1 MIDRLKILAKIDDIE
16 NKHCSVCTIDMSDSN
31 KYCYTHCNYGF
42 ELREL
47 GDELLSSD
55 AERIEQTLAKGK
67 DMTTNEIRF
76 LLSKEVTRKEI
87 AKAIGIKTQSQ
98 VKPFFDGIQPVYTI
112 SPKKEMKQRKPMK
125 KVARQII
132 ESNYHLEKRVLIKKI
147 ITELGVVP
155 STAYNY
161 VNEYEKFKSQ
171 VNRRE
176 VKQNA

>member
-1 MIDRLKILAKIDDIE
+1 MIDRLKILAKIDEIE

-31 KYCYTHCNYGF
+31 KYCYTHCEHGF
-42 ELREL
+42 DLRAL

-55 AERIEQTLAKGK
+55 TDRIKRTLAKGK
-67 DMTTNEIRF
+67 DMTTKEIRF
-76 LLSKEVTRKEI
+76 LLSKEVTRKDI
-87 AKAIGIKTQSQ
+87 AKAIGIRTQSQ
-98 VKPFFDGIQPVYTI
+98 IKPFFDGIQPVYAI
-112 SPKKEMKQRKPMK
+112 SSKEKKQRKPMK
-125 KVARQII
+125 KIARQII

-161 VNEYEKFKSQ
+161 VKEYEKFKG
-171 VNRRE
+171 E